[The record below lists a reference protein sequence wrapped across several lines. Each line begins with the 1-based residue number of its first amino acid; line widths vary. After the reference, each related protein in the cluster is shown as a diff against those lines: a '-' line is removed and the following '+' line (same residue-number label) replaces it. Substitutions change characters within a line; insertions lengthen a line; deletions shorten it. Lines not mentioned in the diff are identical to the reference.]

1 MKITKN
7 LEKTLRVLENIFIEQ
22 FLPQVLEKRVMVE
35 IIDKHGN
42 TLGFITEKS
51 WLSHYSLKDKLA
63 L

>member
-1 MKITKN
+1 
-7 LEKTLRVLENIFIEQ
+7 VLENSFIEQ

-42 TLGFITEKS
+42 TLGFITENS
-51 WLSHYSLKDKLA
+51 WLSHYSLKAKLA

>member
-1 MKITKN
+1 
-7 LEKTLRVLENIFIEQ
+7 VLENIFIEQ

-51 WLSHYSLKDKLA
+51 WLSHHSLKDKLA